1 MMVHQRTILVHTDH
15 TIIYLTNTDTAYI
28 LIVVNG
34 TDQYLGTC
42 VWISLRSRDMI
53 DDCLE

>member
-53 DDCLE
+53 DDRLE